1 MLTSQNNLKLNE
13 LIEYISILVWHFK
26 IKYSDDF
33 DLLT

>member
-1 MLTSQNNLKLNE
+1 M
-13 LIEYISILVWHFK
+13 IEYISILVWHFK